1 MGPSLRTVGI
11 ERELCCIPPSCLGFP
26 SWSTRRRYR
35 HGVRRKLHRGTW
47 LPSRG
52 VKWRQAELEAQL
64 SAPAVLLTAAGPSGR
79 WAGTGLP
86 APCMEP
92 EHMAECSAITQTQE
106 SAAREGKPLQDAPG
120 GQTHPF
126 PTHIGPPTPRHLQT
140 CSTASHTHS
149 PLPPVLHHQQHSTR
163 MPSTM
168 WHREG
173 SPEHPHGEHRLCTG
187 EHTSCPRASSEP
199 GPDTHS
205 PSTAQGCRGRE
216 GGEPGLSGRGLAG
229 SHALHTEVS
238 RLPAKGIRP
247 GKG

>member
-126 PTHIGPPTPRHLQT
+126 PTHIGPPTP
-140 CSTASHTHS
+140 TA
-149 PLPPVLHHQQHSTR
+149 PPNVQHSLSHAQPP
-163 MPSTM
+163 PS
-168 WHREG
+168 R
-173 SPEHPHGEHRLCTG
+173 PAP
-187 EHTSCPRASSEP
+187 PA
-199 GPDTHS
+199 
-205 PSTAQGCRGRE
+205 AQHE
-216 GGEPGLSGRGLAG
+216 DAQHNVAQRGL
-229 SHALHTEVS
+229 T
-238 RLPAKGIRP
+238 
-247 GKG
+247 